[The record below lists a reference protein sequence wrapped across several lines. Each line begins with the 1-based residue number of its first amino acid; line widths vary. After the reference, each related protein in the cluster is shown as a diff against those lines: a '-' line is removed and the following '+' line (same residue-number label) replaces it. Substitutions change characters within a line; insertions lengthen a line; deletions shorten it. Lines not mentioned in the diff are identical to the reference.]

1 MNTMTNWFRAMFGR
15 FLAFG
20 LASTARE
27 AGARLGADVLSAQS
41 ALASEAA
48 ATLDAA
54 DSLKDRD
61 DEIRKEVAD
70 LLSRGVADTV
80 RTYQR
85 FANFELGE
93 DEARE
98 ALVSSPFS
106 IGSAPVASLL
116 RPEAE
121 EQKAVEGP
129 GAREGEPAKKRG
141 PGRPKGSKNKPRN
154 PG

>member
-106 IGSAPVASLL
+106 IGSAPIESLS
-116 RPEAE
+116 RPDP

-129 GAREGEPAKKRG
+129 GAGEGEPAKKRG
-141 PGRPKGSKNKPRN
+141 PGRPKGSKNKPKN
-154 PG
+154 PR